1 MLNKINAD
9 IRRVVMQHSID
20 NPQQEV
26 CGLILRHHSDGL
38 IRAVPTPN
46 VHPDNK
52 TDFAIDFHH
61 YVAAS
66 EVNDVIGCYHSHIG
80 DNPHFSLQDIK
91 NARLNGD
98 WWILYHVPTNRF
110 TTYQRGAY
118 VPYVGR
124 AWIWTY
130 QNCFTLFQ
138 DFYLHES
145 GHTIDDFYLSSA
157 MDFVRRDVGYTAN
170 LPSQGLR
177 QIPSGSD
184 LQRGDLIIN
193 YNGCKHPNHCLI
205 VTDPVMSRAIHHCYN
220 ELSCEINYSGL
231 QDIHSIW
238 RLRSKV

>member
-1 MLNKINAD
+1 
-9 IRRVVMQHSID
+9 
-20 NPQQEV
+20 
-26 CGLILRHHSDGL
+26 L

-52 TDFAIDFHH
+52 TDFAISFHN

-66 EVNDVIGCYHSHIG
+66 IHHDVIGCYHSHIG

-110 TTYQRGAY
+110 TTYQRGVYVPYVGREWIWTYQRGAY

-138 DFYLHES
+138 DFYLHEF
-145 GHTIDDFYLSSA
+145 GHKIDDFYLDNPLA
-157 MDFVRRDVGYTAN
+157 FVRRDVGYTAN
-170 LPSQGLR
+170 LPGQGLR